1 MGFEKGKKMKKEK
14 KELLKFVFYKTVPVM
29 TGYLF
34 LGAAYGVLMSVSGF
48 SPWWAIAMS
57 VFVYAGSLQYVG
69 VNLLTAAASPFTAF
83 LMGLMINARHI
94 FYGIS
99 MLDKYSKAGKE
110 KPYLIAGLTDE
121 TFSVVCSLEVPKNQS
136 ASHVYFLITLVN
148 HLYWIVGTAAGAFLG
163 EFVPFDTTGIDFAL
177 TALFTV
183 IFVDQWKS
191 TKDHRGAVLGVLA
204 TALCLL
210 IFGSE
215 IFIPVSMGVI
225 VVVCIVFYFVKGKR
239 EVGEAKD
246 ENE

>member
-1 MGFEKGKKMKKEK
+1 MKNEK

-83 LMGLMINARHI
+83 FMGLMVNARHI

-99 MLDKYSKAGKE
+99 MLDKYSKSVKE

-121 TFSVVCSLEVPKNQS
+121 TFSVVCSLEVPENQS
-136 ASHVYFLITLVN
+136 ASRVYFLITLAN
-148 HLYWIVGTAAGAFLG
+148 HFYWIAGTAAGAFLG
-163 EFVPFDTTGIDFAL
+163 EFIPFDTTGIDFAL

-191 TKDHRGAVLGVLA
+191 TREHTGAVLGILA

-215 IFIPVSMGVI
+215 IFIPLSMAAI
-225 VVVCIVFYFVKGKR
+225 VAVCIVLYFVKGKKAKS
-239 EVGEAKD
+239 EAKKD
-246 ENE
+246 ND

>member
-1 MGFEKGKKMKKEK
+1 MKKEK
-14 KELLKFVFYKTVPVM
+14 KELFRFVFYKTVPVM

-69 VNLLTAAASPFTAF
+69 VNLLTAAASPLTAF
-83 LMGLMINARHI
+83 LMGLMVNARHV

-99 MLDKYSKAGKE
+99 MLEKYSRAGRE

-121 TFSVVCSLEVPKNQS
+121 TFSVVCSLEIPENQS
-136 ASHVYFLITLVN
+136 ASKVWFLITLAN
-148 HLYWIVGTAAGAFLG
+148 HFYWVAGTAAGAFLG

-183 IFVDQWKS
+183 IFVEQWKS
-191 TKDHRGAVLGVLA
+191 TKDHTGALLGVCA
-204 TALCLL
+204 TGVCLIL
-210 IFGSE
+210 FGSE
-215 IFIPVSMGVI
+215 IFIPASMCAVAGVCM
-225 VVVCIVFYFVKGKR
+225 VLYLVKGKKIST
-239 EVGEAKD
+239 EGGKG
-246 ENE
+246 NE

>member
-1 MGFEKGKKMKKEK
+1 MKKEA
-14 KELLKFVFYKTVPVM
+14 KEILKFVFYKTVPVM

-57 VFVYAGSLQYVG
+57 VFIYAGSLQYVG

-83 LMGLMINARHI
+83 LMGLMVNARHI

-99 MLDKYSKAGKE
+99 MLNKYANAGKE

-121 TFSVVCSLEVPKNQS
+121 TFSVVCSLDIPKNQS
-136 ASHVYFLITLVN
+136 ASRVYFSITLAN
-148 HLYWIVGTAAGAFLG
+148 HLYWIAGTAAGAFLG
-163 EFVPFDTTGIDFAL
+163 EFIPFDTTGIDFAL

-191 TKDHRGAVLGVLA
+191 TKDHTGAVLGVLA

-210 IFGSE
+210 VFGSE
-215 IFIPVSMGVI
+215 VFIPVSMSVI
-225 VVVCIVFYFVKGKR
+225 VAVCVLFYFLNEKRGTVKEKYG
-239 EVGEAKD
+239 D
-246 ENE
+246 E

>member
-1 MGFEKGKKMKKEK
+1 
-14 KELLKFVFYKTVPVM
+14 M

-83 LMGLMINARHI
+83 LMGLMVNARHI

-99 MLDKYSKAGKE
+99 MLDKYSKVGKE

-136 ASHVYFLITLVN
+136 VSRVYFFITLAN
-148 HLYWIVGTAAGAFLG
+148 HFYWIAGTAAGAFLG
-163 EFVPFDTTGIDFAL
+163 EFIPFDTTGIDFAL

-183 IFVDQWKS
+183 IFVEQWKS
-191 TKDHRGAVLGVLA
+191 TEDHTGAILGILA
-204 TALCLL
+204 SSVCLL

-215 IFIPVSMGVI
+215 IFIPLSMVAIVAACVI
-225 VVVCIVFYFVKGKR
+225 FYFAKGKK
-239 EVGEAKD
+239 EKSEDKKYND
-246 ENE
+246 Q

>member
-1 MGFEKGKKMKKEK
+1 MKKEK

-83 LMGLMINARHI
+83 LMGLMVNARHI

-99 MLDKYSKAGKE
+99 MLDKYSKTGKE

-136 ASHVYFLITLVN
+136 ASKVYFLITLAN
-148 HLYWIVGTAAGAFLG
+148 HFYWIAGTAAGAFLG
-163 EFVPFDTTGIDFAL
+163 EFIPFDTTGIDFAL

-183 IFVDQWKS
+183 IFVEQWKS
-191 TKDHRGAVLGVLA
+191 TKDHTGALLGISA
-204 TALCLL
+204 TAICLM

-215 IFIPVSMGVI
+215 IFIPLSMAAI
-225 VVVCIVFYFVKGKR
+225 VAVCIVLYFVKGKKAKP
-239 EVGEAKD
+239 EAKKD
-246 ENE
+246 ND